1 MPEANFTNPT
11 SSLSVWKLLYWR
23 RKNLKGEEIMLP
35 GFIMWLLGIP
45 LGVIILLWL
54 FGVLG

>member
-1 MPEANFTNPT
+1 
-11 SSLSVWKLLYWR
+11 
-23 RKNLKGEEIMLP
+23 MLP